1 MSDTSSRVQKA
12 YDEWAEIYDT
22 NENATRDLNYQA
34 IRRESFSFAGKTVL
48 EIGCGTGLNTQHI
61 ARKAKKVI
69 GVDFSEQMLSK
80 AKKRNVGEN
89 IRFVRADITKAW
101 DFETG
106 SVDFIVANLVLEHV
120 KVLSYIFNEAYRVLR
135 RNGKIYLA
143 ELHPYKQI
151 QRSQAKYI
159 SRKTGEEIRVDAFI
173 HSTSEYVNEG
183 LSSGFSLVQMQEWQK
198 EDEHI
203 PRLLS
208 LLFEKKAGTS

>member
-22 NENATRDLNYQA
+22 NVNATRDLNYQA

-89 IRFVRADITKAW
+89 IRFVR
-101 DFETG
+101 
-106 SVDFIVANLVLEHV
+106 
-120 KVLSYIFNEAYRVLR
+120 
-135 RNGKIYLA
+135 
-143 ELHPYKQI
+143 
-151 QRSQAKYI
+151 
-159 SRKTGEEIRVDAFI
+159 EI
-173 HSTSEYVNEG
+173 
-183 LSSGFSLVQMQEWQK
+183 
-198 EDEHI
+198 
-203 PRLLS
+203 
-208 LLFEKKAGTS
+208 